1 MRERVELAEL
11 LHDGR
16 FDHDLLVFVQTFRD
30 VPLEDYFGL
39 GRAVLVR
46 DSTPLEI

>member
-16 FDHDLLVFVQTFRD
+16 FEQDLLVFAQTFRD
-30 VPLEDYFGL
+30 VPLQDNFGL

-46 DSTPLEI
+46 DSTSLEI